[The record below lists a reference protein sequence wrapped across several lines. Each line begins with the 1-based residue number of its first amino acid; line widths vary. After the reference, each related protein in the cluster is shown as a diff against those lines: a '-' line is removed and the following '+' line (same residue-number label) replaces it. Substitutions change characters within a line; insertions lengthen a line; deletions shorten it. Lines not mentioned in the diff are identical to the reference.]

1 MNDDN
6 STKIDA
12 ANPSTNSFKEVANR
26 KEREWKQNML
36 VSYIYRDS
44 NWQRWLK
51 NLFTSL
57 IFFPI
62 TLQENED
69 IEDKDSNVIAN
80 FPSKEGSILDESR
93 LKKKYWTPKR
103 RLTQDWSHLVTFTC
117 NVCSLGKQMS

>member
-51 NLFTSL
+51 REKTYLR
-57 IFFPI
+57 
-62 TLQENED
+62 
-69 IEDKDSNVIAN
+69 A
-80 FPSKEGSILDESR
+80 
-93 LKKKYWTPKR
+93 
-103 RLTQDWSHLVTFTC
+103 
-117 NVCSLGKQMS
+117 